1 MGTSEGDHPTLRQ
14 HHIIT
19 GGGISS
25 SSRLFFLNAKF
36 AESADEDIL
45 AIFQSALNLLKQD
58 FNQFGGSV
66 FRKSEFIVNG
76 INNICFCQCH

>member
-1 MGTSEGDHPTLRQ
+1 MGTSEGDHPTVLQQ
-14 HHIIT
+14 HVIT

-36 AESADEDIL
+36 AESADENIL
-45 AIFQSALNLLKQD
+45 AIFQSVLNLFEQYL
-58 FNQFGGSV
+58 NQFGRSV